1 MPKKSMGGRK
11 NGQIGER
18 KWEQISIFDDY
29 LMGDVEGQDD
39 EYFER
44 KEPANVFRID
54 NKQDNQHRNRGLDES
69 FRDSLSADQKISGS
83 GVSRAT
89 GTFVHSEAVI
99 VENETGHGSKEDDGM
114 VDESATYQE
123 STNLH
128 LNRDFRLTVEH
139 DEHLSLREK
148 LRKFFLNIQAGVD
161 CHMFSMKMI

>member
-1 MPKKSMGGRK
+1 MGGRK

-89 GTFVHSEAVI
+89 GTFVI
-99 VENETGHGSKEDDGM
+99 QK
-114 VDESATYQE
+114 
-123 STNLH
+123 
-128 LNRDFRLTVEH
+128 
-139 DEHLSLREK
+139 LSLSK
-148 LRKFFLNIQAGVD
+148 
-161 CHMFSMKMI
+161 MKQDMVQKKMMEWLMNQPLIKNRPTYI

>member
-99 VENETGHGSKEDDGM
+99 VENET
-114 VDESATYQE
+114 
-123 STNLH
+123 
-128 LNRDFRLTVEH
+128 
-139 DEHLSLREK
+139 
-148 LRKFFLNIQAGVD
+148 
-161 CHMFSMKMI
+161 

>member
-1 MPKKSMGGRK
+1 MPKKVWEEEKMDK
-11 NGQIGER
+11 LVKENGNKSQ
-18 KWEQISIFDDY
+18 Y
-29 LMGDVEGQDD
+29 LMITSGDVEGQDD

-89 GTFVHSEAVI
+89 GTFVHSEAVT

-114 VDESATYQE
+114 VDESATYQ
-123 STNLH
+123 
-128 LNRDFRLTVEH
+128 NRPTY
-139 DEHLSLREK
+139 
-148 LRKFFLNIQAGVD
+148 I
-161 CHMFSMKMI
+161 